1 MERER
6 AVCSSVLAWEDP
18 WTEGPGRLGFV
29 GVQESDTT

>member
-18 WTEGPGRLGFV
+18 LTEGPGRLGFV

>member
-6 AVCSSVLAWEDP
+6 AICSNILTWEDP

-29 GVQESDTT
+29 GVQESDAT